1 VGREHVVNAAKTSS
15 RKMDRSI
22 VVPIGI
28 PDVSRSIDLYI
39 SLVKHAERFGS
50 ETKEDVTSV
59 ETYSPNQ
66 LGN

>member
-1 VGREHVVNAAKTSS
+1 
-15 RKMDRSI
+15 
-22 VVPIGI
+22 
-28 PDVSRSIDLYI
+28 VSRRIDLYI